1 MTGSAEGAPA
11 RHYTWPPFVE
21 GNEVATT
28 HGAWS
33 PRLVAPVA
41 VELER
46 QAREDPSWPSYLN
59 DASYDAAIAD
69 LYWTEAQILRM
80 RAWQAGEDVA
90 ELITEV
96 TDTEGTEQVSKG
108 RVSRRS
114 TSRRR
119 GASLD
124 SMLRLMAHAHAVRK
138 ELGLTPM
145 SRFRMRRD
153 VAATEVSLV
162 ELLTQAR
169 EAHEAAQ
176 QAQEA
181 PDDDQ

>member
-1 MTGSAEGAPA
+1 MTGSVEGTPA
-11 RHYTWPPFVE
+11 RHYSWPPFE
-21 GNEVATT
+21 QGNTAAAT

-33 PRLVAPVA
+33 TRLVAPLA
-41 VELER
+41 AELER

-80 RAWQAGEDVA
+80 RAWQAGADVD
-90 ELITEV
+90 ELITEQ
-96 TDTEGTEQVSKG
+96 TDVEGTETASKG

-169 EAHEAAQ
+169 EAHDAAQ
-176 QAQEA
+176 LAQEVTDA
-181 PDDDQ
+181 DE